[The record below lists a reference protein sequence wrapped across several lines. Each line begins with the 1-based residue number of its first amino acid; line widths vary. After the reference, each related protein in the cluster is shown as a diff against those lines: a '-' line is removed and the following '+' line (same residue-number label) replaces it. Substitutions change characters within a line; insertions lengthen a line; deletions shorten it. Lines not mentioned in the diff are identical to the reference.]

1 MNTEDTKKEMTPS
14 AFPSKENGEHS
25 NRKSLSIAFIIVLV
39 AVLLFTAIGMI
50 LMHKQPLVLQG
61 QVETTEIRISGKLP
75 GRIDTF
81 LVREGDWVKQGDTLV
96 VINSPTIEAKYRQV
110 DALEQVAVQQNKK
123 IDAGTRRQIIATA
136 QQLWN
141 KTKSDL
147 TLAKTTYDRILTLY
161 KDSVVT
167 SQRKDEVEAMYKAAV
182 AAERAAYEQYQM
194 AVDGAQ
200 SEDKASARS
209 TVDEVTSLLMDARL
223 TAPEDGQ
230 IATIFPKRGELVAPG
245 TPIMNLVVM
254 SDVHA
259 VLNVREDLMP
269 NFRIGGKFVADVPA
283 IARKNVEFEVYYI
296 SPLGSFATWKSTKQ
310 TGSYDLQTF
319 EIHARPTQTIDGLR
333 PGMSVLLTLE

>member
-1 MNTEDTKKEMTPS
+1 MEQ
-14 AFPSKENGEHS
+14 
-25 NRKSLSIAFIIVLV
+25 NRKSLSIAFVVVLI
-39 AVLLFTAIGMI
+39 AVVLFTAIGMI
-50 LMHKQPLVLQG
+50 LMRKQPLVLQG
-61 QVETTEIRISGKLP
+61 QAEATEIRISGKLP

-81 LVREGDWVKQGDTLV
+81 LVKEGEWVKQGDTLV
-96 VINSPTIEAKYRQV
+96 VINSPTVEAKYRQL

-141 KTKSDL
+141 NTKSDL
-147 TLAKTTYDRILTLY
+147 SLAQTTYNRILTLY
-161 KDSVVT
+161 RDSVVT
-167 SQRKDEVEAMYKAAV
+167 SQRKDEVEALYKSAV
-182 AAERAAYEQYQM
+182 AAERAAHEQYQM

-200 SEDKASARS
+200 IEDKESARSMVNAARS
-209 TVDEVTSLLMDARL
+209 TVEEVTSLLVDSRL

-269 NFRIGGKFVADVPA
+269 HFSMGGKFKADVPA
-283 IARKNVEFEVYYI
+283 IAKKGVEFEIYYI

-319 EIHARPTQTIDGLR
+319 EIHARPTTTVDGLR
-333 PGMSVLLTLE
+333 PGMSVVLRLEE

>member
-1 MNTEDTKKEMTPS
+1 MENSESKKGRT
-14 AFPSKENGEHS
+14 
-25 NRKSLSIAFIIVLV
+25 LSIAFIVVLV
-39 AVLLFTAIGMI
+39 AVALFTVIGMI
-50 LMHKQPLVLQG
+50 AMRHQPLVLQG
-61 QVETTEIRISGKLP
+61 QAEATEIRISGKLP

-81 LVREGDWVKQGDTLV
+81 LVEEGQWVKQGDTLV
-96 VINSPTIEAKYRQV
+96 VINSPTVEAKYRQV
-110 DALEQVAVQQNKK
+110 DALKQVAVEQNTNMA
-123 IDAGTRRQIIATA
+123 AGTRKQIIATA

-141 KTKSDL
+141 KTQSDL
-147 TLAKTTYDRILTLY
+147 TLARTTYNRILTLY

-167 SQRKDEVEAMYKAAV
+167 SQRKDEVEAMYKAAQ

-200 SEDKASARS
+200 SEDMVNAANS
-209 TVDEVTSLLMDARL
+209 TVDEVSSLLVDARL
-223 TAPEDGQ
+223 IAPEDGQ

-254 SDVHA
+254 DDIHV

-269 NFRIGGKFVADVPA
+269 DFRMGGTFIGDVPA
-283 IARKNVEFEVYYI
+283 LAQKGIGFKIYYI

-319 EIHARPTQTIDGLR
+319 EIHARPTKKVEGLR
-333 PGMSVLLTLE
+333 PGMSVLVEIK

>member
-1 MNTEDTKKEMTPS
+1 M
-14 AFPSKENGEHS
+14 
-25 NRKSLSIAFIIVLV
+25 R
-39 AVLLFTAIGMI
+39 
-50 LMHKQPLVLQG
+50 KQPLVLQG
-61 QVETTEIRISGKLP
+61 QAEATEIRISGKLP

-81 LVREGDWVKQGDTLV
+81 LVKEGEWVKQGDTLV
-96 VINSPTIEAKYRQV
+96 VINSPTVEAKYRQL

-147 TLAKTTYDRILTLY
+147 SLAQTTYNRILTLY
-161 KDSVVT
+161 RDSVVT
-167 SQRKDEVEAMYKAAV
+167 SQRKDEVEALYKSAV
-182 AAERAAYEQYQM
+182 AAERAAHEQYQM

-200 SEDKASARS
+200 IEDKESARSMVNAARS
-209 TVDEVTSLLMDARL
+209 TVEEVTSLLVDSRL

-269 NFRIGGKFVADVPA
+269 HFSMGGKFKADVPA
-283 IARKNVEFEVYYI
+283 IAKKGVEFEIYYI

-319 EIHARPTQTIDGLR
+319 EIHARPTTTVDGLR
-333 PGMSVLLTLE
+333 PGMSVLLTLEE

>member
-1 MNTEDTKKEMTPS
+1 MENSESKKGRT
-14 AFPSKENGEHS
+14 
-25 NRKSLSIAFIIVLV
+25 LSIAFIVVLV
-39 AVLLFTAIGMI
+39 AVALFTVIGMI
-50 LMHKQPLVLQG
+50 AMRHQPLVLQG
-61 QVETTEIRISGKLP
+61 QAEATEIRISGKLP

-81 LVREGDWVKQGDTLV
+81 LVEEGQWVKQGDTLV
-96 VINSPTIEAKYRQV
+96 VINSPTVEAKYRQV
-110 DALEQVAVQQNKK
+110 DALKQVAVEQNKK
-123 IDAGTRRQIIATA
+123 IDAGTRKQIIATA

-141 KTKSDL
+141 KTQSDL
-147 TLAKTTYDRILTLY
+147 TLARTTYNRILTLY

-167 SQRKDEVEAMYKAAV
+167 SQRKDEVEAMYKAAQ

-209 TVDEVTSLLMDARL
+209 MVNAANSTVDEVARL
-223 TAPEDGQ
+223 IAPEDGQ

-254 SDVHA
+254 DDIHV

-269 NFRIGGKFVADVPA
+269 DFRMGGTFIGDVPA
-283 IARKNVEFEVYYI
+283 LAQKGIGFKIYYI

-319 EIHARPTQTIDGLR
+319 EIHARPTKKVEGLR
-333 PGMSVLLTLE
+333 PGMSVLVEIK